1 MRKLI
6 SAGFSRLWKDR
17 MFVFSLGFVAFISVF
32 LAWMQY
38 RTACMSVEETI
49 YVENA
54 LYNLLPVL
62 GFVGALWIS
71 LRLGTEFDEHTIR
84 NKLIVGHRRSEIYF
98 AECIVCMVGC
108 ELLLLVML
116 AVSALTGKLFFGK
129 FLLSGSENAWLIL
142 CCILL
147 TAVCC
152 AICVGIGMNVQ
163 GRAAAVVV
171 GVALLFALLMVSSYC
186 GNALNESPTTYSYV
200 SVSVDGVEFGD
211 LVENPAYVRG
221 AMRGIYQWIY
231 DALPTGQAIQ
241 IHLLDCERAARFPAL
256 SALLLA
262 IVTPLGYLPFRKRD
276 IR

>member
-6 SAGFSRLWKDR
+6 SAGFARLWKDR
-17 MFVFSLGFVAFISVF
+17 MFAIGLAFVTLASVF
-32 LAWMQY
+32 LAWMKY
-38 RTACMSVEETI
+38 RTAQMSVEETT

-62 GFVGALWIS
+62 SFVGALFIS
-71 LRLGTEFDEHTIR
+71 LRLGAEFDDHTIR

-98 AECIVCMVGC
+98 AEYIVCLAGS
-108 ELLLLVML
+108 ELLLMAML
-116 AVSALTGKLFFGK
+116 AVSGFMGWLFFGK
-129 FLLSGSENAWLIL
+129 FMLNAAANAWLML
-142 CCILL
+142 CCMLL
-147 TAVCC
+147 TAVCS
-152 AICVGIGMNVQ
+152 AICVGVGMNVH
-163 GRAAAVVV
+163 GRAAAVIGSVL
-171 GVALLFALLMVSSYC
+171 LLFALLMLSSYF

-211 LVENPAYVRG
+211 LMDNPAYVGG
-221 AMRGIYQWIY
+221 AMRSIYQWIY

-241 IHLLDCERAARFPAL
+241 IHLLDCERAARFPTL

-262 IVTPLGYLPFRKRD
+262 IATPLGYLPFHKRD